1 MYFCLDFKYTDFIHF
16 TQLLRNYSK
25 YYVILLILSLS
36 ISLRSQTIE
45 LKLHTKQSKS
55 ELTKLNYKKKFSSKK
70 EALKEIDNVI
80 STLQFKGYLLASID
94 SIYSDSSAIT
104 ALITENKIYKIA
116 YLKLG
121 NLDPTLASKLGI
133 SEKLY
138 FNKAFKYKEVARSLE
153 KIIVYYENNGHP
165 FASVKLDSVNIFKEQ
180 FSAVLNVQKNK
191 FFKID
196 SIKISGTAKV
206 NQGFLNR
213 YLAVKPGMP
222 YNEESI
228 KNISQKIKQ
237 LPFVSEKQMQR
248 VQLTERTNKLILFL
262 DKKNASQFDGII
274 GILPDATTQK
284 AVITGDLKL
293 KVVNGVFKNGETF
306 DLEWRRLQSQT
317 QDFNG
322 RVIYPYIF
330 GTPIGIDYALKI
342 YRKDTTF
349 VDIINNIGLQYY
361 FNGLN
366 NIKVFYKQRGTSLI
380 STSGYE
386 NITTLPEFADISTKS
401 YGTGLFFE
409 KLNYRFNPRKGY
421 AMNVNAQTGNRSIKQ
436 NPKINDLAY
445 EGLLLK
451 SLQYQF
457 EGTFAA
463 YINFVGNH
471 VLKLGVQG
479 ASVFGD
485 ATLYKNELF
494 RIGGLKTLRG
504 FDEESIFAS
513 TYVIPTLEYRFLF
526 AQNSAILL
534 FAEGAW
540 YENTSSGRY
549 LNDTPVSIGAGVNFE
564 TKAGILTVNYALGSQ
579 FGNGFDLRNGKI
591 HFGLTALF

>member
-1 MYFCLDFKYTDFIHF
+1 
-16 TQLLRNYSK
+16 
-25 YYVILLILSLS
+25 
-36 ISLRSQTIE
+36 
-45 LKLHTKQSKS
+45 
-55 ELTKLNYKKKFSSKK
+55 
-70 EALKEIDNVI
+70 
-80 STLQFKGYLLASID
+80 
-94 SIYSDSSAIT
+94 
-104 ALITENKIYKIA
+104 
-116 YLKLG
+116 
-121 NLDPTLASKLGI
+121 
-133 SEKLY
+133 
-138 FNKAFKYKEVARSLE
+138 
-153 KIIVYYENNGHP
+153 
-165 FASVKLDSVNIFKEQ
+165 
-180 FSAVLNVQKNK
+180 
-191 FFKID
+191 
-196 SIKISGTAKV
+196 
-206 NQGFLNR
+206 
-213 YLAVKPGMP
+213 
-222 YNEESI
+222 
-228 KNISQKIKQ
+228 
-237 LPFVSEKQMQR
+237 
-248 VQLTERTNKLILFL
+248 
-262 DKKNASQFDGII
+262 
-274 GILPDATTQK
+274 
-284 AVITGDLKL
+284 
-293 KVVNGVFKNGETF
+293 
-306 DLEWRRLQSQT
+306 
-317 QDFNG
+317 
-322 RVIYPYIF
+322 
-330 GTPIGIDYALKI
+330 
-342 YRKDTTF
+342 
-349 VDIINNIGLQYY
+349 LQYY

-471 VLKLGVQG
+471 VLKIGLQG

-485 ATLYKNELF
+485 AALYKNELF

-540 YENTSSGRY
+540 YENTSNSRY
-549 LNDTPVSIGAGVNFE
+549 LNDKPVSIGAGVNFE
-564 TKAGILTVNYALGSQ
+564 TKAGILTINYALGSQ